1 MKSMETLIKRMKNL
15 LKSLRYLR
23 SLRYFEDGMGT
34 THVADFLSDPQFDR
48 AYWQGFATGSWYGK
62 HLRWRVYNACWAA
75 QQVLSLPGDFV
86 ECGVN
91 RGGISRAVI
100 EYVGFGKLERRFFL
114 LDTYRGH
121 PDVSKA
127 NQKRYGECYEDVVK
141 TFSPYSNVRI
151 IRGLVPETLSKVDS
165 EQICYLSIDMNHP
178 APEIAALRFFWPK
191 LVAGAVVLLDDYA
204 YSEAYRSSKTAMDAL
219 AVELGFG
226 ILTMPTGQGLIIKS

>member
-1 MKSMETLIKRMKNL
+1 M
-15 LKSLRYLR
+15 
-23 SLRYFEDGMGT
+23 
-34 THVADFLSDPQFDR
+34 ADFLSNPQFGH
-48 AYWQGFATGSWYGK
+48 AYRQGAATGSWYGN

-100 EYVGFGKLERRFFL
+100 EYVGFGELDRRFFL
-114 LDTYRGH
+114 LDTYKGH
-121 PDVSKA
+121 PDVAKD
-127 NQKRYGECYEDVVK
+127 NHKYRECYEDVIK
-141 TFSPYSNVRI
+141 TFSPFSNVRI
-151 IRGLVPETLSKVDS
+151 IRGLVPETLSNVDS
-165 EQICYLSIDMNHP
+165 EQICYLSIDMNHS

-191 LVAGAVVLLDDYA
+191 LVAGALVLLDDYA
-204 YSEAYRSSKTAMDAL
+204 YSEAYRPSKTAMDAL